1 MPEQA
6 PQQGWNIYILQC
18 GDDSLYTGITTDLER
33 RLAEHRSGRRGAKYL
48 RGREPLQ
55 CVFQMAVSNRSE
67 ASRLEFLIKRM
78 PRERKQLCLS
88 DVAAFRALLTAELA
102 AAGYEVD
109 Q

>member
-1 MPEQA
+1 MPERALQQA
-6 PQQGWNIYILQC
+6 WHVYILQC

-55 CVFQMAVSNRSE
+55 CVFQLAVSNRSE
-67 ASRLEFLIKRM
+67 ASRLELLIKRM
-78 PRERKQLCLS
+78 PRERKQLCLN
-88 DVAAFRALLTAELA
+88 DVTRFRALLTAELA
-102 AAGYEVD
+102 PAGCEAD